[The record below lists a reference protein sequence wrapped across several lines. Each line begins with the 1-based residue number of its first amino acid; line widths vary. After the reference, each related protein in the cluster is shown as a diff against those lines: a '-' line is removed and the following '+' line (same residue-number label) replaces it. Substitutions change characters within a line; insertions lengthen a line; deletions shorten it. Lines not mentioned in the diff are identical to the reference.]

1 MLGVYAFAGILL
13 LLLLVVVLSAFR
25 ESDGSPEIGPAPTAA
40 ERRDT
45 AIEALRQLEFEHQT
59 GKMPEA
65 EYRDL
70 HRRLAQEAVRAREA
84 AEVES
89 PGSTRPA
96 DGAAAGTAC
105 QVCGAAL
112 APSDHFCSSCGS
124 AATDADTDPD

>member
-25 ESDGSPEIGPAPTAA
+25 ESDGGPEPGRLRTAA

-65 EYRDL
+65 EYREL
-70 HRRLAQEAVRAREA
+70 HRRLAQEAVRARA
-84 AEVES
+84 AAAAES
-89 PGSTRPA
+89 PGETGSA
-96 DGAAAGTAC
+96 EGTVGGDSCA
-105 QVCGAAL
+105 VCGAAL

-124 AATDADTDPD
+124 AADGEHTDTN